1 VPNESKAAACNM
13 EAILAGGSGQD
24 FLQLKG
30 ECQMLVLMR
39 RKGERILIGDD
50 IWVEVIE
57 VRNDKVRLGITAPK
71 DVVVHREEV
80 SEAIKEQNK

>member
-1 VPNESKAAACNM
+1 
-13 EAILAGGSGQD
+13 
-24 FLQLKG
+24 
-30 ECQMLVLMR
+30 MLVLMR

-80 SEAIKEQNK
+80 AEAIKNSTNNN